1 MKRFLISSTAM
12 AALTLLLC
20 QPLAAQ
26 DKEKDKDKDKSD
38 KTKVIDNEQIIIKRK
53 GDKDTKITIEI
64 KGDDITVNGKPL
76 EEFKDEDVTVRKEKS
91 TIWATPHSPFRGQG
105 GTLSFGGDHD
115 LLREGAILGVYTE
128 KDKDVKG
135 AIIEKVSEGSAADK
149 AGLKE
154 NDVIKKVDDENID
167 DPEDLT
173 KLISKH
179 KPEDKITITYERGG
193 KTNKTEA
200 TLGKRKG
207 GALSLRAAPQ
217 FDMPNM
223 PNFNFDW
230 KDGDFAPRMYSYGGK
245 PRLGIK
251 AQDTEDGKGVK
262 VLSVDDESAA
272 EKAGIQDD
280 DIITEFDGKKVNT
293 AEELA
298 NAAKEAKDKAA
309 VKITFNRNG
318 KSQTVEVKTPKKLKT
333 ATL

>member
-1 MKRFLISSTAM
+1 MKRFLISCTAL
-12 AALTLLLC
+12 AAITLLLS

-26 DKEKDKDKDKSD
+26 DKEKDKDKDKD
-38 KTKVIDNEQIIIKRK
+38 KTRITSNEEIIIKRK

-76 EEFKDEDVTVRKEKS
+76 DEFTDEEIVVRKGR
-91 TIWATPHSPFRGQG
+91 TNFLATPHSSPFRGQS
-105 GTLSFGGDHD
+105 GTLNFSGDNNF
-115 LLREGAILGVYTE
+115 LKEGAQLGVYTD

-135 AIIEKVSEGSAADK
+135 AIVNKVTPGSAADK

-154 NDVIKKVDDENID
+154 NDVIKKIDNDDID
-167 DPEDLT
+167 SPEELS
-173 KLISKH
+173 KIIGKH
-179 KPEDKITITYERGG
+179 KPDDKITITYERAG
-193 KTNKTEA
+193 KNNKTEA
-200 TLGKRKG
+200 TLGRKRG
-207 GALSLRAAPQ
+207 QTLALRGQNFEQ
-217 FDMPNM
+217 FEM
-223 PNFNFDW
+223 PNFNFDF
-230 KDGDFAPRMYSYGGK
+230 KDGDWSPRTFSYGAK

-262 VLSVDDESAA
+262 VLDVDDESAA
-272 EKAGIQDD
+272 EKAGIKEDD
-280 DIITEFDGKKVNT
+280 VITEFDGKKVNT

-298 NAAKEAKDKAA
+298 GAAKEAKDKAA

>member
-1 MKRFLISSTAM
+1 MKRFLISCTSL

-26 DKEKDKDKDKSD
+26 DNDKEKNKDKS
-38 KTKVIDNEQIIIKRK
+38 KVDENEQLIIKRK
-53 GDKDTKITIEI
+53 GDKDARITIEI
-64 KGDDITVNGKPL
+64 KGDDVMVNGKPL
-76 EEFKDEDVTVRKEKS
+76 EEFNDENVSIRKEKS
-91 TIWATPHSPFRGQG
+91 QVWTTPHSPFRGQG
-105 GTLSFGGDHD
+105 GTLSFGGDNRL
-115 LLREGAILGVYTE
+115 LLREGPVLGVYTE

-135 AIIEKVSEGSAADK
+135 AIIQKVTPGSGAEK

-154 NDVIKKVDDENID
+154 NDVIKKINDEVID
-167 DPEDLT
+167 DPNDLT
-173 KLISKH
+173 KVILKH
-179 KPEDKITITYERGG
+179 KPEEKIKITYERSG
-193 KTNKTEA
+193 KEMKTEA

-207 GALSLRAAPQ
+207 SFNVSPHQ
-217 FDMPNM
+217 FEMPD
-223 PNFNFDW
+223 FNFDW
-230 KDGDFAPRMYSYGGK
+230 KDNDFGPRVFSYGTSK

-272 EKAGIQDD
+272 DKAGIKDD

-293 AEELA
+293 AGELA
-298 NAAKEAKDKAA
+298 NAAREAKDKQA

>member
-26 DKEKDKDKDKSD
+26 ENDKEKDKDKSKEKS
-38 KTKVIDNEQIIIKRK
+38 KVIENEQIIIKRK

-76 EEFKDEDVTVRKEKS
+76 EDFNDESVSIRKEKS
-91 TIWATPHSPFRGQG
+91 QMWATPHSPFRGQS
-105 GTLSFGGDHD
+105 GTLSFGSDNNI
-115 LLREGAILGVYTE
+115 LFREGPVLGVFTE

-135 AIIEKVSEGSAADK
+135 AIIQKVTPGSGAEK

-154 NDVIKKVDDENID
+154 NDVIKKINDEVID
-167 DPEDLT
+167 DPNDLT
-173 KLISKH
+173 KVILKH
-179 KPEDKITITYERGG
+179 KPEEKITITYERSG
-193 KTNKTEA
+193 KENKTEA

-207 GALSLRAAPQ
+207 TINVSPHQ
-217 FDMPNM
+217 FEM

-230 KDGDFAPRMYSYGGK
+230 KDNDFGPRAFSYGPSSR

-262 VLSVDDESAA
+262 VLSVDEESAA
-272 EKAGIQDD
+272 DKAGIKDD

-298 NAAKEAKDKAA
+298 GAAKEAKDKQA

>member
-1 MKRFLISSTAM
+1 MKRFLTSCTAL
-12 AALTLLLC
+12 AAITLLLS

-26 DKEKDKDKDKSD
+26 DKEKDKDKSKASE
-38 KTKVIDNEQIIIKRK
+38 NEEIIIKRK
-53 GDKDTKITIEI
+53 GDKDTKLTIEL
-64 KGDDITVNGKPL
+64 KGDDIIINGKPL
-76 EEFKDEDVTVRKEKS
+76 AEFNDEDIVVRKQKPLY
-91 TIWATPHSPFRGQG
+91 APHSPFRGQS
-105 GTLSFGGDHD
+105 GTLSFGPDNNFFK
-115 LLREGAILGVYTE
+115 EGAQLGVYTE

-135 AIIEKVSEGSAADK
+135 AIINKVTEGSAADK

-154 NDVIKKVDDENID
+154 NDVIKKID
-167 DPEDLT
+167 NEDIDSPEELS
-173 KLISKH
+173 KVINKH
-179 KPEDKITITYERGG
+179 KPEDKITITYERAG

-200 TLGKRKG
+200 TLGKRKAQ
-207 GALSLRAAPQ
+207 ALALRSPQ
-217 FDMPNM
+217 FDMDI

-230 KDGDFAPRMYSYGGK
+230 KDNDFGPRAFSYGPSR

-262 VLSVDDESAA
+262 VLDVDDESAA
-272 EKAGIQDD
+272 EKAGIKEDD
-280 DIITEFDGKKVNT
+280 VITEFDGKKVNS

-298 NAAKEAKDKAA
+298 SAAKEAKDKAA

>member
-1 MKRFLISSTAM
+1 MKRFLISCTAL

-26 DKEKDKDKDKSD
+26 DKEKDKDESKDKS
-38 KTKVIDNEQIIIKRK
+38 KVIDNEQIVIKRT

-64 KGDDITVNGKPL
+64 KGDEIKVNGKPL
-76 EEFKDEDVTVRKEKS
+76 EEFNDESVSIRKEKS
-91 TIWATPHSPFRGQG
+91 TIWATPHSPFRGQS
-105 GTLSFGGDHD
+105 GTLSFGNNNNIILHD
-115 LLREGAILGVYTE
+115 GPVLGVFTE

-135 AIIEKVSEGSAADK
+135 AIIEKITPGSGAEK

-154 NDVIKKVDDENID
+154 NDVIKKINDEVID
-167 DPEDLT
+167 DPNDLT
-173 KLISKH
+173 KVILKH
-179 KPEDKITITYERGG
+179 KPEDKITITYERNG
-193 KTNKTEA
+193 KENKTEA

-207 GALSLRAAPQ
+207 TFLARPHQ
-217 FDMPNM
+217 FDM

-230 KDGDFAPRMYSYGGK
+230 KEGDFGPRAFSYGPSR

-280 DIITEFDGKKVNT
+280 DIITEFDGKKVNS
-293 AEELA
+293 AEDLA
-298 NAAKEAKDKAA
+298 SAAKEAKEKPA

>member
-1 MKRFLISSTAM
+1 M

-26 DKEKDKDKDKSD
+26 DKEKDKDKDKGKNKIS
-38 KTKVIDNEQIIIKRK
+38 DNEDIIIKRK

-64 KGDDITVNGKPL
+64 KGDDIMVNGKPL
-76 EEFKDEDVTVRKEKS
+76 DEFIDENIVIHKGKENLFY
-91 TIWATPHSPFRGQG
+91 APHSPFRGQG
-105 GTLSFGGDHD
+105 GTLSFGDDHTF
-115 LLREGAILGVYTE
+115 LRQSPVLGVYTE

-135 AIIEKVSEGSAADK
+135 AIIQKVTEGSAADK

-154 NDVIKKVDDENID
+154 NDVIKKIDDEVID
-167 DPEDLT
+167 SPEDLS
-173 KLISKH
+173 KVIGKH
-179 KPEDKITITYERGG
+179 KPEEKISITYERGG
-193 KTNKTEA
+193 KSNKTEA

-207 GALSLRAAPQ
+207 QTLALRGAPQ
-217 FDMPNM
+217 FEM

-230 KDGDFAPRMYSYGGK
+230 KDGDFSPRMYSYGGK

-272 EKAGIQDD
+272 EKAGIQDED
-280 DIITEFDGKKVNT
+280 VITEFDGKKVNT

-298 NAAKEAKDKAA
+298 NAAKEAKDKPA